1 MLAACLFSSPA
12 LSADCWFENGAVV
25 APASVAGIA
34 GDYLIDP
41 SAPNTLIHE
50 TRAQTEG
57 IAVTE
62 LTAPVR
68 VAGLTLK
75 SLPVRVVDLDFRAP
89 GFDTPIAGVIGADA
103 LAGQVVDL
111 DFAPCR
117 VRIHGASGR
126 RARGRAIPL
135 TLIGGV
141 PTLRAA
147 VSDDDQALA
156 GQFAVDWSS
165 AGKVRLSDRI
175 ARFQPAREGYDPLAR
190 NDARGRLRA
199 FSFLG
204 ELSEEA
210 PSGLIAGLDPSVAGS
225 VGTDV
230 WSRWTLRLDMA
241 RRVLILSAH

>member
-1 MLAACLFSSPA
+1 M
-12 LSADCWFENGAVV
+12 

-41 SAPNTLIHE
+41 SAPRTLIHE

-62 LTAPVR
+62 LEAPVR
-68 VAGLTLK
+68 VAGLSLK
-75 SLPVRVVDLDFRAP
+75 ALSVKVVDLDFRAP

-117 VRIHGASGR
+117 VRIHGPT
-126 RARGRAIPL
+126 RARPRGRVIPL
-135 TLIGGV
+135 TLVGGV

-147 VSDDDQALA
+147 VSDDRIALA
-156 GQFAVDWSS
+156 GLFAVDWSS
-165 AGKVRLSDRI
+165 AGKVRLSDRR
-175 ARFQPAREGYDPLAR
+175 AAFRPALEGYDPLDR

-210 PSGLIAGLDPSVAGS
+210 PSGLIAGLDPAVSGAI
-225 VGTDV
+225 GTDE
-230 WSRWTLRLDMA
+230 WSRWKLRLDMS
-241 RRVLILSAH
+241 RRQLTLSPH

>member
-1 MLAACLFSSPA
+1 M
-12 LSADCWFENGAVV
+12 

-41 SAPNTLIHE
+41 SAPTTLIHE
-50 TRAQTEG
+50 TRARTEG

-68 VAGLTLK
+68 VAGLSLK
-75 SLPVRVVDLDFRAP
+75 ALPVRVVDLDFRAP

-117 VRIHGASGR
+117 VRIHSPTR
-126 RARGRAIPL
+126 RNSRGRVIPL
-135 TLIGGV
+135 TLVGGV

-147 VSDDDQALA
+147 VADDRSAVA

-165 AGKVRLSDRI
+165 AGRVRLSDRF
-175 ARFQPAREGYDPLAR
+175 AAFRPVVEGYDPLAR
-190 NDARGRLRA
+190 NAAHGRLRA

-204 ELSEEA
+204 NLNEET
-210 PSGLIAGLDPSVAGS
+210 PTGLIAGLDPSVLGS
-225 VGTDV
+225 IGTDE
-230 WSRWTLRLDMA
+230 WSRWKVRLDMS
-241 RRVLILSAH
+241 RRLLTLSH